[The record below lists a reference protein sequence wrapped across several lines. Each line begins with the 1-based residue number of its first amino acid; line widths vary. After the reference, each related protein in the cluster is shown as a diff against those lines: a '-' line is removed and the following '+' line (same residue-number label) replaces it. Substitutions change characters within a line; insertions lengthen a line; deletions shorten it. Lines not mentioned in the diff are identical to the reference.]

1 MILRRLSDNLRTQ
14 NWLAIAIEL
23 VIVVIGVFIGIQV
36 ANWNTAR
43 LERNTAQTYIT
54 RIREDLAANV
64 TDMQARIAY
73 YEWVKTH
80 AMEALAAFERP
91 PEAIGAQFLIDA
103 YQASQIVPRTFGR
116 NTYDE
121 VLSVGGINS
130 ISDVDMRR
138 RLANFYLTAQTRE
151 VILRYIPPYR
161 ESLRRHMPY
170 AVQAQM
176 TKKCSERLGADEQ
189 GAPVVMLPEQCSL
202 DLSPDELSA
211 AVAAVTIPEIELDL
225 NRSLADLDS
234 KLTMFQDLID
244 RAQSLDAYLAKAA
257 P

>member
-36 ANWNTAR
+36 ANWNEAR
-43 LERNTAQTYIT
+43 VERNRAQTYIT
-54 RIREDLAANV
+54 RIREDLAANT

-73 YEWVKTH
+73 YQWVKAH
-80 AMEALAAFERP
+80 ALAALAAFERP
-91 PEAIGAQFLIDA
+91 PETLGAQFLIDA
-103 YQASQIVPRTFGR
+103 YQASQIVPRTVGR

-121 VLSVGGINS
+121 ILAVGAVNS
-130 ISDVDMRR
+130 ISDVDTRR
-138 RLANFYLTAQTRE
+138 RLANYYLTVQTRE
-151 VILRYIPPYR
+151 VILQYIPPYR
-161 ESLRRHMPY
+161 ERLRRHLPY
-170 AVQAQM
+170 AVQVQM
-176 TKKCSERLGADEQ
+176 TKKCAERLGANEQ
-189 GAPVVMLPEQCSL
+189 GAPVVTLPEQCSL
-202 DLSPDELSA
+202 DLSPGELSG
-211 AVAAVTIPEIELDL
+211 AVAAVTIPDIELDL
-225 NRSLADLDS
+225 NRSVADLDS